1 MIIRKCDSCGKEI
14 NVFIKVQTTIGATE
28 SYEYVNVSNILHL
41 KRNFELCKDC
51 AEEMLQFILEKK
63 RESEHRAGME
73 DKLNDRNKS

>member
-28 SYEYVNVSNILHL
+28 GHEYVNVNNMLPL

-51 AEEMLQFILEKK
+51 AEEMLEFILGKKEKV
-63 RESEHRAGME
+63 
-73 DKLNDRNKS
+73 NDHSKS

>member
-28 SYEYVNVSNILHL
+28 GYEYVNVNSLLPL

-51 AEEMLQFILEKK
+51 AEEMLNYVLGKKEK
-63 RESEHRAGME
+63 A
-73 DKLNDRNKS
+73 NDHSAT